1 MELKKIIAILLIT
14 FFSSSLHAEL
24 IKPNKELDPYDVI
37 KIQLNALQDNDD
49 KDNGIKQTWY
59 FAHPDNKKYT
69 GPYDRFRIMLYGQQ
83 YKYLINH
90 FSHKIK
96 LISNSPN
103 TYIYRI
109 EILSLEKNYFS
120 MSGTYK
126 KEVMMIVKIVG
137 SHLLF
142 LNQWIRV
149 IRFEKTTFHISIY
162 YCWMYSCYT
171 PDTKC
176 ALWINIFR

>member
-1 MELKKIIAILLIT
+1 MELKKIIVILLIT

-24 IKPNKELDPYDVI
+24 IKPSKELDPYDVI

-109 EILSLEKNYFS
+109 EILSLEKKLFFYEWHVQ
-120 MSGTYK
+120 K
-126 KEVMMIVKIVG
+126 G
-137 SHLLF
+137 SDDDCKNCWF
-142 LNQWIRV
+142 TSAVSQPMDQGN
-149 IRFEKTTFHISIY
+149 SI
-162 YCWMYSCYT
+162 
-171 PDTKC
+171 
-176 ALWINIFR
+176 

>member
-24 IKPNKELDPYDVI
+24 IKPNKELDPYDVV

-69 GPYDRFRIMLYGQQ
+69 GPYDRFKVMLYGEQ

-90 FSHKIK
+90 YSHKIK

-109 EILSLEKNYFS
+109 EILSLEKKLFFYEWHVQ
-120 MSGTYK
+120 K
-126 KEVMMIVKIVG
+126 G
-137 SHLLF
+137 SDDDCKNCWF
-142 LNQWIRV
+142 TSAVSQPMDQGN
-149 IRFEKTTFHISIY
+149 SI
-162 YCWMYSCYT
+162 
-171 PDTKC
+171 
-176 ALWINIFR
+176 

>member
-1 MELKKIIAILLIT
+1 MELKKIIVIILIT
-14 FFSSSLHAEL
+14 FFSSSLYAEL
-24 IKPNKELDPYDVI
+24 IKPNKELDPYDVV

-69 GPYDRFRIMLYGQQ
+69 GPYDRFRAMLYGEQ

-90 FSHKIK
+90 YSHKIK

-109 EILSLEKNYFS
+109 EILSLEK
-120 MSGTYK
+120 K
-126 KEVMMIVKIVG
+126 
-137 SHLLF
+137 LF
-142 LNQWIRV
+142 
-149 IRFEKTTFHISIY
+149 FYE
-162 YCWMYSCYT
+162 
-171 PDTKC
+171 C
-176 ALWINIFR
+176 ALTKRKWWWL